1 MAFSGCTSLV
11 SVKIPD
17 SVALISICGVFY
29 GCSSLREIRVSPGNR
44 FFHDIDG
51 VLYEGTKLRIY
62 PPGKDL
68 ESYRIPDSVT
78 EIDGDA
84 FRSCTKLTSVE
95 IPDSVRKIG
104 ENVFDGCS
112 SLREI
117 RVSPGNKKFRSRDG
131 ILFGKG
137 TLLVFPAGKDLKHYA
152 IPRYVKEIADGAF
165 SGCISLVS
173 VDIPDSVWMIGEGAF
188 WGCTS
193 LTSVKIP
200 ASVTEIGEDTFRD
213 CSSLESVVIPDSVTE
228 IGEGA
233 FAGCSSLATIEISY
247 SVTEVGENAFEG
259 CRSLKTA
266 YLPEDL
272 PVKLRDFPDSPD
284 VEIIRY

>member
-1 MAFSGCTSLV
+1 MSDSARSDSQIIFSVPEGTVRIEKRRCYSENGECTAEIPKKVTSL
-11 SVKIPD
+11 
-17 SVALISICGVFY
+17 
-29 GCSSLREIRVSPGNR
+29 SL
-44 FFHDIDG
+44 
-51 VLYEGTKLRIY
+51 
-62 PPGKDL
+62 
-68 ESYRIPDSVT
+68 PDSVT
-78 EIDGDA
+78 
-84 FRSCTKLTSVE
+84 V
-95 IPDSVRKIG
+95 IG
-104 ENVFDGCS
+104 EDAFDGCS

-165 SGCISLVS
+165 SGCS
-173 VDIPDSVWMIGEGAF
+173 
-188 WGCTS
+188 
-193 LTSVKIP
+193 
-200 ASVTEIGEDTFRD
+200 EDTFRD